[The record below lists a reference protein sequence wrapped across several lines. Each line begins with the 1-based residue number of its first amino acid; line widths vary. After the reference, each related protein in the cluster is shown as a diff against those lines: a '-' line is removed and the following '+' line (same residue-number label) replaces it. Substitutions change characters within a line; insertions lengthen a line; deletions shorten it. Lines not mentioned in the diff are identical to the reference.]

1 MLLMLVLL
9 PILYPVLWLR
19 DLPRTVRYR
28 RLVRRARRHL
38 DELDLDRAVRVRWWT
53 REHHTMAS
61 GAETTDLF
69 ELELASSDVV
79 VYEALDPRSH
89 ERLAARGLLPEPV
102 SLGSSPSALVQMFW
116 FVTTCVMAFV
126 IAVIRVRC

>member
-1 MLLMLVLL
+1 MIFMLVFL

-19 DLPRTVRYR
+19 DLPRTLRYR
-28 RLVRRARRHL
+28 RLVRLVRRHL

-53 REHHTMAS
+53 PEHHTMAS

-69 ELELASSDVV
+69 ELELARGDVI
-79 VYEALDPRSH
+79 VYEDLDPRSR

-116 FVTTCVMAFV
+116 FVTTCVMAFA
-126 IAVIRVRC
+126 IAVLRVHY